1 MSECTPTTDDVRE
14 TYERARYYLDDMP
27 EEGDSYRAGGG
38 EFDRWLAAHDAEI
51 REQVA
56 REIEALHVPIAAT
69 ERQAIRNGAIAEA
82 AKIARASK

>member
-1 MSECTPTTDDVRE
+1 MSEYTPTTDAVGAN
-14 TYERARYYLDDMP
+14 YALNM
-27 EEGDSYRAGGG
+27 YRVGPKDIDPYAA
-38 EFDRWLAAHDAEI
+38 FDRWLAAHDAEI

-69 ERQAIRNGAIAEA
+69 ERQAIRNGAITDA